1 MNSAASDL
9 PFNYISTRHKSEFLK
24 GDADMVLACQKS
36 LYKSI
41 FFRPACNNL
50 WVERM
55 RKKLT
60 KRTSRLEGK
69 SPYQSAIRL
78 ALLLT

>member
-1 MNSAASDL
+1 MDSAASNL

-24 GDADMVLACQKS
+24 GDAGMVLAREKTQ
-36 LYKSI
+36 YEAI
-41 FFRPACNNL
+41 FFWPACNTL

-60 KRTSRLEGK
+60 ERTCRLEGK
-69 SPYQSAIRL
+69 SPYQSAMRL